1 VIGVGSLAHELEDL
15 RREADASR
23 KEWAR
28 RETKGDP
35 NIGAASDA
43 VGPDAR
49 PDDSDGDYR
58 ALAFATDATQIS
70 KAPKKRDGINMDSVA
85 LSKGNCVSLD
95 RNLRA
100 TA

>member
-1 VIGVGSLAHELEDL
+1 LAHELEDM

-43 VGPDAR
+43 VGPDAQ

-58 ALAFATDATQIS
+58 ALADAIH
-70 KAPKKRDGINMDSVA
+70 GIRRERWPGRGGPAGRERPENRK
-85 LSKGNCVSLD
+85 L
-95 RNLRA
+95 
-100 TA
+100 